1 MLAMRYQSRKLPSF
15 FSLLASAGMVPP
27 FTLFEFGASKSSDA
41 FRANNVK
48 SGTCVVDTA

>member
-1 MLAMRYQSRKLPSF
+1 MLAMSPETGKLPSF
-15 FSLLASAGMVPP
+15 FSLLASACMVPP
-27 FTLFEFGASKSSDA
+27 FTLFEFGASKSRDA